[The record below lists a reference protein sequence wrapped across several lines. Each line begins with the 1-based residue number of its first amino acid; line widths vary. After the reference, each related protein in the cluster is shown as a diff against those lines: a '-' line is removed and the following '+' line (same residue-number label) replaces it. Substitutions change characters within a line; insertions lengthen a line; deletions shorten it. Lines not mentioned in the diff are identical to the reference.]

1 MDLDV
6 TNRLFLELSQFAT
19 AIPRKELVLSEALKK
34 AVADLGKVMEAIE
47 AAGASVQLT
56 HALCEASAARD
67 NARDALRKL
76 NYI

>member
-47 AAGASVQLT
+47 AAGASPALT
-56 HALCEASAARD
+56 HAVLEAQAARD